1 MPDPKKVFAPIRHA
15 MRDFAEAPVQAPSR
29 WQAEVGVPGRELA
42 HALQCTTVAL
52 GRLSWG
58 VLGYAAYLSSYL
70 VAGRGRVLSRFESN
84 PP

>member
-1 MPDPKKVFAPIRHA
+1 M
-15 MRDFAEAPVQAPSR
+15 DFQWISSFYN
-29 WQAEVGVPGRELA
+29 ELVRGLGLT
-42 HALQCTTVAL
+42 LQLLLISGFFGFLMAIGVAL